1 MKPDKFKPLKARFRA
16 TFAGSQLG
24 TQRIGEI
31 DTENEVLH
39 DVQITL
45 EGEAL
50 GHGIWLDREFCEAVA
65 AAGNAT
71 GDVGL
76 KVRYGH
82 PAMCSDAIGTEL
94 GRAKNFRVVDVER
107 DIEGEK
113 VQAAGVVADVHLLK
127 SAHSAPQ
134 GDIVKHVMET
144 AAEDPKQFGQSIVFT
159 YADWVVKDADGNR
172 HSYKEEVED
181 PFEKWEKENPDA
193 TAKEWYGK
201 QNELHNAWFGQSADG
216 KVYAVLGKLHGSDF
230 TDTPAATDGIF
241 STGTLAEEA
250 EQMLD
255 EHPQI
260 LEVLE
265 KNPKSVVEFL
275 ERTGLAEKVES
286 ARLSGLQAAKDKE
299 IAALQQE
306 LKEARETPACYGE
319 IEQERDKLKAEKA
332 DLDDRFH
339 KLTDAYAGLEKEL
352 AGKNA
357 EIENFKSVIEANQK
371 DLAAAKEHGEQ
382 LSGELETTRADLAA
396 TREHLAAWEAHAS
409 DHGANV
415 NTPPGDVFSD
425 FAQAVKTLGYTE
437 AARKFPALRDAY
449 NIKHKKTH
457 KE

>member
-1 MKPDKFKPLKARFRA
+1 MPKNKKFNPMKARFRA
-16 TFAGSQLG
+16 TFNGSQLG
-24 TQRIGEI
+24 ASRLGEI

-50 GHGIWLDREFCEAVA
+50 GHGVWLDREFCEAVA

-107 DIEGEK
+107 EIEGEK

-134 GDIVKHVMET
+134 GDIAKHVLET
-144 AAEDPKQFGQSIVFT
+144 AKEDPKQFGQSIVFT

-172 HSYKEEVED
+172 HSYREECCNED
-181 PFEKWEKENPDA
+181 ESKNKTQAQWEA
-193 TAKEWYGK
+193 
-201 QNELHNAWFGQSADG
+201 QSADG
-216 KVYAVLGKLHGSDF
+216 KEYAVLGKLLGSDF

-241 STGTLAEEA
+241 STNTLAEEA
-250 EQMLD
+250 ETMLE

-275 ERTGLAEKVES
+275 DRTGLAEKIES
-286 ARLSGLQAAKDKE
+286 ARVAGLQAAKDRE
-299 IAALQQE
+299 IAAL
-306 LKEARETPACYGE
+306 
-319 IEQERDKLKAEKA
+319 KAEIGS
-332 DLDDRFH
+332 L
-339 KLTDAYAGLEKEL
+339 GE
-352 AGKNA
+352 KNA
-357 EIENFKSVIEANQK
+357 ELQKKGVELLAAAEDQHKVAVQKFESDIKERDEA
-371 DLAAAKEHGEQ
+371 LAAAKAECEQ
-382 LSGELETTRADLAA
+382 LRAELDKTTKALSDTKAALDAETERYRAQVGTALQQPDGE
-396 TREHLAAWEAHAS
+396 
-409 DHGANV
+409 GA
-415 NTPPGDVFSD
+415 FSAFPD
-425 FAQAVKTLGYTE
+425 AVKKLGYAE
-437 AARKFPALRDAY
+437 AARKYPELLDAY
-449 NIKHKKTH
+449 NRSHAKK
-457 KE
+457 K

>member
-1 MKPDKFKPLKARFRA
+1 MPMNKKFNPMKARFRA
-16 TFAGSQLG
+16 TFAGKDLG
-24 TQRIGEI
+24 ASRLGEI

-50 GHGIWLDREFCEAVA
+50 GHGVWLDREFCEAVA

-107 DIEGEK
+107 EIDGQK

-134 GDIVKHVMET
+134 GDIAKHVLET
-144 AAEDPKQFGQSIVFT
+144 AKEDPKQFGQSIVFT

-172 HSYKEEVED
+172 HSYREECCNED
-181 PFEKWEKENPDA
+181 ESKNKTQAQWEA
-193 TAKEWYGK
+193 
-201 QNELHNAWFGQSADG
+201 QSADG

-241 STGTLAEEA
+241 STNTLAEEA
-250 EQMLD
+250 ETMLE

-275 ERTGLAEKVES
+275 ARTGLAEKIES
-286 ARLSGLQAAKDKE
+286 ARVAGLQAAKDKE
-299 IAALQQE
+299 IAAL
-306 LKEARETPACYGE
+306 
-319 IEQERDKLKAEKA
+319 KAEIA
-332 DLDDRFH
+332 SL
-339 KLTDAYAGLEKEL
+339 GE
-352 AGKNA
+352 KNA
-357 EIENFKSVIEANQK
+357 ELQK
-371 DLAAAKEHGEQ
+371 KGVELLAAAEDQHKVAVQKFESDIKERDEALASAKAEREQ
-382 LSGELETTRADLAA
+382 HRAELEKTTKALSDTKAALDAEIERYRAQVGTALQQPLDDLPSLQDGLAQCA
-396 TREHLAAWEAHAS
+396 TPAEKSAFIAS
-409 DHGANV
+409 G
-415 NTPPGDVFSD
+415 
-425 FAQAVKTLGYTE
+425 KY
-437 AARKFPALRDAY
+437 
-449 NIKHKKTH
+449 KKD
-457 KE
+457 